1 MAAAAEMLWV
11 WQDQAV
17 APREGGHL
25 CSPRGLFAGSGGVGG
40 TSSSGCLGLAG
51 TISPSSICVGL
62 SHMLLPL
69 TVTSAC
75 VFLCFSRA
83 SAIFPI

>member
-40 TSSSGCLGLAG
+40 NVEFRMSGTCW
-51 TISPSSICVGL
+51 
-62 SHMLLPL
+62 HD
-69 TVTSAC
+69 
-75 VFLCFSRA
+75 
-83 SAIFPI
+83 